1 MTRKNELPTP
11 KQTKTS
17 RSYSEKIK
25 LKVVQE
31 ITTGL
36 LTHRAAAKK
45 YVINRKTVDNWVT
58 TQSQNNLRPMEIAKA
73 AMIDIKEDSKVR
85 ILAKQVMDLT
95 KELEKAKL
103 KISGLQTI
111 IEVSEDELHIKL
123 IKKPFAKQSKD

>member
-1 MTRKNELPTP
+1 MTKENGLSAP

-45 YVINRKTVDNWVT
+45 YVINRKTVNNWVT
-58 TQSQNNLRPMEIAKA
+58 KQSHNNLRPMEIAKI

-85 ILAKQVMDLT
+85 ILAKQVMDLS

-111 IEVSEDELHIKL
+111 IEVSEENLHIKI
-123 IKKPFAKQSKD
+123 IKKPGAKQSKD

>member
-1 MTRKNELPTP
+1 MTKKNELPTP
-11 KQTKTS
+11 KQAKTS

-25 LKVVQE
+25 LKVVHE

-36 LTHRAAAKK
+36 LTQRAAAKK

-58 TQSQNNLRPMEIAKA
+58 TQSHNNLRPMEIAKT

-95 KELEKAKL
+95 KELEKARL

-111 IEVSEDELHIKL
+111 IEVSEEELHIK
-123 IKKPFAKQSKD
+123 IVKKPGAKQSKD